1 MGFSSTAGLTLLLTT
16 VLICSIYMY
25 STVDL
30 TSAKVNDAYNQHS
43 EYLKNKLD
51 EKITVFSVENSSENI
66 NITLLNEGQLTHEI
80 ANWDVL
86 YNGTPVNFTIIS
98 GEQYLVPLESAKISI
113 NASSP
118 GRISVVSEYGNQYYY
133 NLN

>member
-16 VLICSIYMY
+16 VLICSVYLY

-30 TSAKVNDAYNQHS
+30 TSSKVNDAYSQHS

-51 EKITVFSVENSSENI
+51 EKMKIVGVEHSTDNI
-66 NITLLNEGQLTHEI
+66 NITLLNEGQSTQEVS
-80 ANWDVL
+80 NWNVL
-86 YNGTPVNFTIIS
+86 YNGTPVNFEIIS
-98 GEQYLVPLESAKISI
+98 GDSYLVPLENVTLSV

>member
-25 STVDL
+25 STVDI
-30 TSAKVNDAYNQHS
+30 TSVKVNDAYSQHS

-51 EKITVFSVENSSENI
+51 EKLTVVGVESSTDNI
-66 NITLLNEGQLTHEI
+66 NITLLNEGQLTHELTK
-80 ANWDVL
+80 WDVL
-86 YNGTPVNFTIIS
+86 YNGTPVNFTIAS
-98 GEQYLVPLESAKISI
+98 GEAYLVPLESAEISI
-113 NASSP
+113 NATSP

>member
-30 TSAKVNDAYNQHS
+30 TSAKVNDAYNMHS

-51 EKITVFSVENSSENI
+51 EKITVVSVEHSSENM
-66 NITLLNEGQLTHEI
+66 NITLLNEGQLTHELD
-80 ANWDVL
+80 NWDVL
-86 YNGTPVNFTIIS
+86 YNGTPVNFTITS
-98 GEQYLVPLESAKISI
+98 GELYLAPLESVNISV